1 MRLKLDLYLHF
12 CYPNPNRRN
21 QDRKRE
27 DDIKSSSIAV
37 WQDLPDH
44 WQLRGGVGM
53 DFATHTHEGPDEV
66 LNFNLAAGYTLTTH
80 EDAPIGDLTPY
91 LSANLNQDLGM
102 ATILQISVS
111 RRESVFSLDG
121 TPIS

>member
-1 MRLKLDLYLHF
+1 
-12 CYPNPNRRN
+12 
-21 QDRKRE
+21 
-27 DDIKSSSIAV
+27 
-37 WQDLPDH
+37 
-44 WQLRGGVGM
+44 LRGGVGM